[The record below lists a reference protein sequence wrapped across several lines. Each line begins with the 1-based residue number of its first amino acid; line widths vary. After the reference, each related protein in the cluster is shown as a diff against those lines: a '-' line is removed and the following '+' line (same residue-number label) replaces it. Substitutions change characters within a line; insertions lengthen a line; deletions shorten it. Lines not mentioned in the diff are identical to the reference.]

1 VGRIVTSL
9 LIGVLALAGL
19 TGCQGADASERG
31 LYRVGYV
38 DDPLLAPLF
47 VAQAG
52 SASWEPVRA
61 RSSADVGYALLAGE
75 VDAGFVELSRA
86 RQLLD
91 GPGGGKLLV
100 AGSIEFPY
108 GATLVVRDGL
118 DIRLTDL
125 ESRRIAVQAQCGLL
139 RQFEADAAR
148 SGVATESLTY
158 ENIPFSDMLPALEA
172 GLVDAILVKSAHA
185 ALAQRHGH
193 DILYQN
199 WEVAEGQDVCCP
211 PSVAQ
216 TEYLLLVDSGNPSAA
231 IALAEELLAA
241 NDAPASELRAAVA
254 SATGTPREVLES
266 HPIATFA
273 RLTEEQREVF
283 GEDRCLTIP

>member
-1 VGRIVTSL
+1 MGRIVTSL

-19 TGCQGADASERG
+19 TGCQDSDASERG
-31 LYRVGYV
+31 IYRVGYV

-47 VAQAG
+47 VAQAD
-52 SASWEPVRA
+52 SASWESVRV
-61 RSSADVGYALLAGE
+61 RSSAEVGYALIAGE
-75 VDAGFVELSRA
+75 IDAGFVELSRA

-91 GPGGGKLLV
+91 GPAGGKLLV
-100 AGSIEFPY
+100 AGTIEFPY
-108 GATLVVRDGL
+108 GATLLVREGL

-125 ESRRIAVQAQCGLL
+125 ESYKIAVQAQCGLL
-139 RQFEADAAR
+139 WQFEADAAK

-158 ENIPFSDMLPALEA
+158 ENIPFADMLPALEA

-199 WEVAEGQDVCCP
+199 WDVVEGLDLCCP

-216 TEYLLLVDSGNPSAA
+216 TEYLLLVDSRNPSAA

-241 NDAPASELRAAVA
+241 SDAPASELRAAIA
-254 SATGTPREVLES
+254 SATGTPREVLEG

-273 RLTEEQREVF
+273 RLTDEQREVF